1 MGWNGLKWVK
11 MGWNGLRW
19 VKMACVGLRGLSIS
33 LSEFQSSRSEFAG
46 ENLVILFPFFQ
57 GWTRGFRWGW
67 SPLDCAGFDERWRR
81 PGQGERLHLAPAR
94 VSQKKIKSNQKA
106 KHILPSKR
114 KPSNNSVTRTQ
125 PIVAGHG
132 KGAKK
137 TKGFGY
143 HRRRL
148 AVDGRPMSA
157 RAVCRRIDFGRLLPF
172 FVLFRRFSFLSL
184 VLFPFR
190 RPTMKPEKNSN
201 PIWKIKKKYAIIT
214 KTIDITRQNS
224 VKPCKTM
231 KKSCQTQRN
240 PMKPSQFRLNPVK
253 PNKTQ

>member
-1 MGWNGLKWVK
+1 MKIWSF
-11 MGWNGLRW
+11 
-19 VKMACVGLRGLSIS
+19 C
-33 LSEFQSSRSEFAG
+33 F
-46 ENLVILFPFFQ
+46 LF
-57 GWTRGFRWGW
+57 FRVE
-67 SPLDCAGFDERWRR
+67 PAGFVGVGAHWIAPVSTNDGVGRVKASVFIWRR
-81 PGQGERLHLAPAR
+81 LAFP
-94 VSQKKIKSNQKA
+94 QKKIKSNQKA

-201 PIWKIKKKYAIIT
+201 PI
-214 KTIDITRQNS
+214 
-224 VKPCKTM
+224 
-231 KKSCQTQRN
+231 
-240 PMKPSQFRLNPVK
+240 
-253 PNKTQ
+253 

>member
-46 ENLVILFPFFQ
+46 ENLVILFHFF
-57 GWTRGFRWGW
+57 RVE
-67 SPLDCAGFDERWRR
+67 PAGFVGVGAHWIAPVSTNDGVGRVKASVFIWRR
-81 PGQGERLHLAPAR
+81 LAFPK
-94 VSQKKIKSNQKA
+94 KKIKSNKKA

-137 TKGFGY
+137 NERLRLPSTTIG
-143 HRRRL
+143 RRRP
-148 AVDGRPMSA
+148 ANERPRSVSTNRFRSVA
-157 RAVCRRIDFGRLLPF
+157 SLFCFVSPF
-172 FVLFRRFSFLSL
+172 FVPLSRSL
-184 VLFPFR
+184 PVPSADNETR
-190 RPTMKPEKNSN
+190 EKLQSN
-201 PIWKIKKKYAIIT
+201 LK
-214 KTIDITRQNS
+214 N
-224 VKPCKTM
+224 
-231 KKSCQTQRN
+231 
-240 PMKPSQFRLNPVK
+240 
-253 PNKTQ
+253 

>member
-1 MGWNGLKWVK
+1 MGWDGLKWLAL
-11 MGWNGLRW
+11 GW
-19 VKMACVGLRGLSIS
+19 
-33 LSEFQSSRSEFAG
+33 E
-46 ENLVILFPFFQ
+46 
-57 GWTRGFRWGW
+57 GFRSVWASFSRVGASLLVKIW
-67 SPLDCAGFDERWRR
+67 SFCFLFFRVEPAGFVRVGAHWIAPVSTNDGVGRVKASVFIWRR
-81 PGQGERLHLAPAR
+81 LAFPK
-94 VSQKKIKSNQKA
+94 KKIKSNKKA